1 MDHALPHSFRTVL
14 IGCLWA
20 GLLHGQGSGS
30 FDWASVPAGR
40 WVRLST
46 HGTAAP
52 KVFHG
57 GAAIAPERN
66 EVYFVGSDTHSP
78 TALEKG
84 ESNAVYRLNLATLTW
99 SQDYEQDPKSTY
111 RIVANN
117 QAETTTGRPWA
128 MHTFD
133 AVEWDPTVERVV
145 VVSFPE
151 HTRFEPDERFPM
163 FEGDWY
169 TKLEPSHWEY
179 DPVTKKWSR
188 LKTNAPRLF
197 AAALTWDSSRK
208 QLIGFNGGGTYHFDR
223 EANVWK
229 ATGAATQAGWHFSI
243 VYDSVADRVL
253 SLGTNMGSDELFA
266 YDPDAPAWKRVETKG
281 KPLPANG
288 AAIAF
293 DSHEG
298 VMLYLAN
305 DHPTQY
311 HNPAGKAVTFI
322 YHSQAQEWERLKI
335 DSPPLYGMNY
345 LMQYDP
351 LRRVFLHFEKGLES
365 GDRIEA
371 WAFRYR

>member
-1 MDHALPHSFRTVL
+1 LS
-14 IGCLWA
+14 IA
-20 GLLHGQGSGS
+20 GVVYGQTADS
-30 FDWASVPAGR
+30 FDWTSIPAGK
-40 WVRLST
+40 WVRLPT
-46 HGTAAP
+46 GGAAAP

-57 GAAIAPERN
+57 GATIAPERN
-66 EVYFVGSDTHSP
+66 EVYFVGSDTHHP
-78 TALEKG
+78 TMLEQG

-128 MHTFD
+128 MHAFD

-145 VVSFPE
+145 VISFPD
-151 HTRFEPDERFPM
+151 HTRFAPEERFPI
-163 FEGDWY
+163 FEGDWF

-179 DPVTKKWSR
+179 DPVNNKWLR
-188 LKTNAPRLF
+188 LVPNAPRLF
-197 AAALTWDSSRK
+197 AAALTWDSRRE

-223 EANVWK
+223 ETNAWRS
-229 ATGAATQAGWHFSI
+229 TGAATEAGWHFSI

-253 SLGTNMGSDELFA
+253 SLGTNKGSDELFA
-266 YDPDAPAWKRVETKG
+266 YDPASPSWKPVDTRN

-288 AAIAF
+288 AAIAV
-293 DSHEG
+293 DPKEG

-305 DHPTQY
+305 DHPTHY
-311 HNPAGKAVTFI
+311 HNPTGKAETFI
-322 YHSQAQEWERLKI
+322 YRSGDKSWERLKI

-351 LRRVFLHFEKGLES
+351 VRRVFLHFEKGPNS
-365 GDRIEA
+365 GGRIEA
-371 WAFRYR
+371 WVFRYR